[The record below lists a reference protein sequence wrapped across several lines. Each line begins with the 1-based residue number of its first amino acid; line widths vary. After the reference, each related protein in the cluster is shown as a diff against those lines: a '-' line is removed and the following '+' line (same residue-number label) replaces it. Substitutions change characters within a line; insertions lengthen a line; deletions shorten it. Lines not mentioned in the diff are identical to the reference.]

1 MLKEKDE
8 QKYFVEYCKLNN
20 INCVHIPNG
29 TYLGKLSYKN
39 AYINM
44 LKSMG
49 MQPGFPDLLVLCK
62 NKKYQLLFLEFKK
75 SKGGKTSEKQEEWI
89 KWLNKH
95 GYCAKVV
102 NGCTDAVNILKMY
115 LANKL

>member
-29 TYLGKLSYKN
+29 VYLGHLSYKA

-44 LKSMG
+44 LKGLG
-49 MQPGFPDLLVLCK
+49 MQKGFPDLMVLCK
-62 NKKYQLLFLEFKK
+62 NKKYQMLFIEFKK
-75 SKGGKTSEKQEEWI
+75 TKGGVVSKGQKDWI
-89 KWLNKH
+89 EWLNNN
-95 GYCAKVV
+95 GYCAKVAK
-102 NGCTDAVNILKMY
+102 GCTDAVNILKQY
-115 LANKL
+115 LANEL